1 MICIAVT
8 SKVFSLLKEDL
19 GILNFKNLK
28 RCVESG
34 NKLFSENR
42 INGFI
47 NIDEAELQDH
57 PEYFCESGYASWN
70 LNYEVEASK
79 VNGYSQNNEK
89 WIPYG
94 LLAKF
99 EGSVNFD
106 GVEYNV
112 NYQKSC
118 GYVDRFWSK
127 TFPQTWFHISSSN
140 LVSLI
145 SGKPLLKSGFA
156 VQGIFNNKLSLICN
170 FEEIELDFCAQKND
184 TQYTVVWN
192 CSQLSNDQEES
203 DERLHWT
210 VSVTS
215 KDWIIDLDV
224 FCNIKEL
231 YNRNLEYPDG
241 KRDLLN
247 VVQSGNA
254 TGEIKLYKNTKKSIE
269 QIEYAKIVSAF
280 CEYGLKEEYQS

>member
-1 MICIAVT
+1 M
-8 SKVFSLLKEDL
+8 
-19 GILNFKNLK
+19 
-28 RCVESG
+28 
-34 NKLFSENR
+34 
-42 INGFI
+42 
-47 NIDEAELQDH
+47 
-57 PEYFCESGYASWN
+57 
-70 LNYEVEASK
+70 
-79 VNGYSQNNEK
+79 
-89 WIPYG
+89 
-94 LLAKF
+94 
-99 EGSVNFD
+99 
-106 GVEYNV
+106 
-112 NYQKSC
+112 
-118 GYVDRFWSK
+118 
-127 TFPQTWFHISSSN
+127 
-140 LVSLI
+140 SLI

-192 CSQLSNDQEES
+192 CSQLSKEHEES